1 MVRWKQNS
9 SQSEAWGGGP
19 CAAWWRGSVS
29 IGTDTPPPSL
39 RAGPPPQ
46 TSLGRIFA
54 VALSLFAT
62 PALAQDKPAVPNAS
76 PGVEKP
82 AEKLPTDIRRVTM
95 IVRNMENSLKLYRDV
110 MGMKVNYDAVLP
122 MSGVAL
128 PAGKPGAKARLVLL
142 NGNDPFI
149 GWIGLMEWLD
159 PRLPNP
165 GPYKKRMG
173 IGGHV
178 IITQTDDVE
187 RRCLEALKV
196 PGVAGTSALRAQ
208 QYPGRNGAPPINV
221 RGCNFFD
228 PDGTLI
234 EMNQLIQ

>member
-1 MVRWKQNS
+1 MKYLILL
-9 SQSEAWGGGP
+9 
-19 CAAWWRGSVS
+19 VS
-29 IGTDTPPPSL
+29 L
-39 RAGPPPQ
+39 
-46 TSLGRIFA
+46 A
-54 VALSLFAT
+54 VAACSSPYERPQIAS
-62 PALAQDKPAVPNAS
+62 AS

-82 AEKLPTDIRRVTM
+82 TEALPTDIRRVTM
-95 IVRNMENSLKLYRDV
+95 IVRDMENSLKLYRDV
-110 MGMKVNYDAVLP
+110 MGLKVNYDAVLP

-128 PAGKPGAKARLVLL
+128 PAGQPGAKARLVLL

-159 PRLPNP
+159 PKLPDP
-165 GPYKKRMG
+165 GPYPSRMG

-178 IITQTDDVE
+178 IVTNTQDID
-187 RRCLEALKV
+187 RRCAEAAKIS
-196 PGVAGTSALRAQ
+196 GVTVTAPPRAQ

-234 EMNQLIQ
+234 ELNQLLK

>member
-1 MVRWKQNS
+1 MKYLILL
-9 SQSEAWGGGP
+9 
-19 CAAWWRGSVS
+19 VS
-29 IGTDTPPPSL
+29 L
-39 RAGPPPQ
+39 
-46 TSLGRIFA
+46 A
-54 VALSLFAT
+54 VAACSS
-62 PALAQDKPAVPNAS
+62 PNKRLQIASAS

-82 AEKLPTDIRRVTM
+82 TEALPTDIRRVTM
-95 IVRNMENSLKLYRDV
+95 IVRDMENSLKLYRDV
-110 MGMKVNYDAVLP
+110 MGLKVNYDAVLP

-128 PAGKPGAKARLVLL
+128 PAGQLGAKARLVLL

-159 PRLPNP
+159 PKLPDP
-165 GPYKKRMG
+165 GPYPSRMG

-178 IITQTDDVE
+178 IVTNTQEID
-187 RRCLEALKV
+187 RRCAEAAKI
-196 PGVAGTSALRAQ
+196 PGVTVTAPPRAQ

-234 EMNQLIQ
+234 ELNQLLK

>member
-1 MVRWKQNS
+1 MMKYVILL
-9 SQSEAWGGGP
+9 
-19 CAAWWRGSVS
+19 GS
-29 IGTDTPPPSL
+29 L
-39 RAGPPPQ
+39 
-46 TSLGRIFA
+46 
-54 VALSLFAT
+54 
-62 PALAQDKPAVPNAS
+62 ALAACSTSGDPRPQIASSS

-82 AEKLPTDIRRVTM
+82 AESLPTDIRRVTM
-95 IVRNMENSLKLYRDV
+95 IVRDMENSLKLYRDV
-110 MGMKVNYDAVLP
+110 MGLKVNYDAVLP

-128 PAGKPGAKARLVLL
+128 PAGQPGAKARLVLL

-159 PRLPNP
+159 PKLPDP
-165 GPYKKRMG
+165 GPYPTRMG

-178 IITQTDDVE
+178 IVTNSEDID
-187 RRCLEALKV
+187 RRCTEAAKV
-196 PGVAGTSALRAQ
+196 PGVTVTAQPRAQ

-234 EMNQLIQ
+234 ELNQLLK

>member
-1 MVRWKQNS
+1 MKYLILLV
-9 SQSEAWGGGP
+9 G
-19 CAAWWRGSVS
+19 
-29 IGTDTPPPSL
+29 L
-39 RAGPPPQ
+39 
-46 TSLGRIFA
+46 A
-54 VALSLFAT
+54 VAACSS
-62 PALAQDKPAVPNAS
+62 PNKRPQIASAS

-82 AEKLPTDIRRVTM
+82 TEALPTDIRRVTM
-95 IVRNMENSLKLYRDV
+95 IVRDMENSLKLYRDV
-110 MGMKVNYDAVLP
+110 MGLKVNYDAVLP

-128 PAGKPGAKARLVLL
+128 PAGQPGAKARLVLL

-159 PRLPNP
+159 PKLPDP
-165 GPYKKRMG
+165 GPYPSRMG

-178 IITQTDDVE
+178 IVTNTQDID
-187 RRCLEALKV
+187 RRCAEAAKI
-196 PGVAGTSALRAQ
+196 PGVTVTAPPRAQ

-234 EMNQLIQ
+234 ELNQLLK

>member
-1 MVRWKQNS
+1 MVKQRSKS
-9 SQSEAWGGGP
+9 SPSTCDGEGDRPQDGGGV
-19 CAAWWRGSVS
+19 CALC
-29 IGTDTPPPSL
+29 PYPSTTFQVVPL
-39 RAGPPPQ
+39 PKQ
-46 TSLGRIFA
+46 SLGRIL
-54 VALSLFAT
+54 VA
-62 PALAQDKPAVPNAS
+62 ALLALASPSFAQDKPQMADAS
-76 PGVEKP
+76 PGVDKP

-95 IVRNMENSLKLYRDV
+95 IVRSMENSLKLYRDV
-110 MGMKVNYDAVLP
+110 MGMKVNYDAIMT

-149 GWIGLMEWLD
+149 GWIGLMEWVE

-165 GPYKKRMG
+165 GPYKRRMG

-187 RRCLEALKV
+187 RRCTEAIKV
-196 PGVAGTSALRAQ
+196 PGVTATAPLRFQ
-208 QYPGRNGAPPINV
+208 EYPGRNGAPPIKV
-221 RGCNFFD
+221 QGCNFFD

-234 EMNQLIQ
+234 EMNQLLK